1 MEEEGADYPK
11 VNVAFGWDAVQ
22 VLAAAM
28 KKAED
33 PTNGAELRDLL
44 EQTDGVVL
52 ADGTEITIDPETHRP
67 NNIGMY
73 IADYD
78 ENDNIRV
85 LTYIEP

>member
-22 VLAAAM
+22 VLVAAM
-28 KKAED
+28 REAED
-33 PTNGAELRDLL
+33 PTNGAELRDIL

-52 ADGTEITIDPETHRP
+52 ADGTEIRIDLETHRP

-78 ENDNIRV
+78 ENNNIRI